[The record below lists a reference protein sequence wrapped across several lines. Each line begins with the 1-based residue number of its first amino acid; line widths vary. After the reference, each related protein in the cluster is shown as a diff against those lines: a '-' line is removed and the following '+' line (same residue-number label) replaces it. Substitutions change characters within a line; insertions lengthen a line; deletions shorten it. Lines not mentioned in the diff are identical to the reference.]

1 LEKNVELKPMEKFNK
16 KFFTLNTLT
25 SGLTTLTS
33 MVMDAIEERNNS
45 TQEAN
50 KVKNDHI

>member
-1 LEKNVELKPMEKFNK
+1 M

-33 MVMDAIEERNNS
+33 MADAIEERNNS

-50 KVKNDHI
+50 G